1 MCAQNLSVAQVFRK
15 KMRSIIIFL
24 IITIENFIGKLAY
37 KRYFPNFQLI
47 YYSFIDFCKSDIS
60 ISPEG
65 DVSVITNSV
74 VIINCTGELQLQL
87 PLSAIALFAGYTTDN
102 LMEQMNVSRKT
113 DNSGNGLVAFR
124 YGPVSKKLNG
134 IKLQCKNLIT
144 GNMSGLT
151 TLYVVC
157 KVHKK
162 FII

>member
-1 MCAQNLSVAQVFRK
+1 
-15 KMRSIIIFL
+15 MRSIIIFL

-74 VIINCTGELQLQL
+74 VIINCTGEL

-102 LMEQMNVSRKT
+102 LMEQMNVSRMT

-124 YGPVSKKLNG
+124 YGPVSKKTEWN
-134 IKLQCKNLIT
+134 
-144 GNMSGLT
+144 
-151 TLYVVC
+151 
-157 KVHKK
+157 
-162 FII
+162 